1 MIAVRA
7 LTRAAVVALG
17 AVTVAFAILHLAP
30 GEPARTLV
38 GPHATEETLAR
49 ARQTYHLDEPVA
61 WQYLTLL
68 GRLARGDLGE
78 SYRSRRPV
86 ADILAERVG
95 PTAQLALGAIALQL
109 LLGIPLGV
117 IAAARRG
124 RWPDRLISSSTVLL
138 LATPGFVLASLLL
151 YFVGHR
157 LGWLPILGMGES
169 LSERLVHSIL
179 PTLSLSGAGAAW
191 VAQLTRTEVLRTL
204 DEDFVRSA
212 RAKGLSET
220 RVVWH
225 HALRPALPAVLAAT
239 GVELGALLTGAIA
252 VEAIFGWPGL
262 GREAMQAV
270 LELDIPLVLGIVL
283 VVSVAVA
290 LVNAFTEVLQ
300 ERLTPR

>member
-1 MIAVRA
+1 MIVLRA
-7 LTRAAVVALG
+7 LIRAAVVAFW

-49 ARQTYHLDEPVA
+49 AKEAYRLDEPIAV
-61 WQYLTLL
+61 QYVVFL

-117 IAAARRG
+117 VAAARRG
-124 RWPDRLISSSTVLL
+124 RWLDRLISSSTVLL

-151 YFVGHR
+151 TFVGHR

-169 LSERLVHSIL
+169 FPERLVHSIL
-179 PTLSLSGAGAAW
+179 PTLSLSGAGAAS
-191 VAQLTRTEVLRTL
+191 VAQLTRAEVLRTL

-212 RAKGLSET
+212 RAKGLPET
-220 RVVWH
+220 RVLWH
-225 HALRPALPAVLAAT
+225 HALRPAVPAVLAAT

-252 VEAIFGWPGL
+252 VEYLFGWPGL

-270 LELDIPLVLGIVL
+270 LELDLPLVLGIVL
-283 VVSVAVA
+283 VVSIAVA
-290 LVNAFTEVLQ
+290 LVNAVTEVLQ
-300 ERLTPR
+300 ERLGPH